1 MSRRIDLLAAA
12 DLAEG
17 EMQMVWVDRTDP
29 VLVVHS
35 NGEFSALQGTC
46 SHEYF
51 ELDRGFLTAGTL
63 TCALHLS
70 RFDLEDGEPLDPPAE
85 MPLAVYAVE
94 VVDGRVTIE
103 VPDGPLEVHEEA

>member
-1 MSRRIDLLAAA
+1 MSRSIDLLAAA
-12 DLAEG
+12 DLPDG
-17 EMQMVWVDRTDP
+17 EMRMVWVDQTDP

-35 NGEFSALQGTC
+35 NGEFTALQGTC

-70 RFDLEDGEPLDPPAE
+70 RFDLSDGEPLDPPAE
-85 MPLAVYAVE
+85 LPLAVYAVE

-103 VPDGPLEVHEEA
+103 VPDGPLEVNEET

>member
-46 SHEYF
+46 SHEH
-51 ELDRGFLTAGTL
+51 LDIQ
-63 TCALHLS
+63 LHYH
-70 RFDLEDGEPLDPPAE
+70 G
-85 MPLAVYAVE
+85 AVS
-94 VVDGRVTIE
+94 
-103 VPDGPLEVHEEA
+103 